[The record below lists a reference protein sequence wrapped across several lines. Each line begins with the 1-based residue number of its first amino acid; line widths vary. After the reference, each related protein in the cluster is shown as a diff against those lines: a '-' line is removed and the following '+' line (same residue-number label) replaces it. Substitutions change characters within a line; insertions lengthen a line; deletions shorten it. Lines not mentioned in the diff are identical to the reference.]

1 MAPKP
6 QSQSKERKRRAQTL
20 DELLRSERGELM
32 QQARFH
38 SRRPEDAEEALSDA
52 CVEFLRFYDGPA
64 GEDAVRWMLL
74 VVKRCAWAITRR
86 IEARAARYGVIDADM
101 RDEELR
107 FGTLSEQAGL
117 AELVERSEETART
130 IELIEQ
136 LKPDERIALILVGLG
151 YSYVEIG
158 EARQWSQTKVRRC
171 IYEGRTRVR
180 EELERGGN

>member
-6 QSQSKERKRRAQTL
+6 QSQSKARKRRARTL
-20 DELLRSERGELM
+20 DELLRSERGQLM

-52 CVEFLRFYDGPA
+52 CVEFLRFYDGSA

-86 IEARAARYGVIDADM
+86 TEIRPARHGVVGVGLDDADL
-101 RDEELR
+101 EASTSEAQL
-107 FGTLSEQAGL
+107 GLS
-117 AELVERSEETART
+117 ELVERSEETVRT

-151 YSYVEIG
+151 YSYAEIG
-158 EARQWSQTKVRRC
+158 EARHWSQTKVRRC
-171 IYEGRTRVR
+171 VYEGRTRVR